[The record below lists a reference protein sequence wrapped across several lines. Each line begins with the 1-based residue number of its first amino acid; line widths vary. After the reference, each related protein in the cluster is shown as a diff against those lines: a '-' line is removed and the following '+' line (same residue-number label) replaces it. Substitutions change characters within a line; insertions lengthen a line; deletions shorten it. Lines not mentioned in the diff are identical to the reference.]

1 MKKLLAGLALGTLLI
16 GAAIAQPY
24 VYPQVTSVSPTDLIQ
39 DLPLGQPVGPSNQ
52 YTTAALINNVPG
64 YQKSTPLT
72 AFTLTFKNGQS
83 LWYITPA
90 GTLATG
96 TFTMAPA
103 PGDGAVACAEIHPDP
118 ASSDDC
124 RQYRP
129 DHRWDCGD
137 RDDGGHQVLLVLPGV
152 VFHLVPVLI

>member
-39 DLPLGQPVGPSNQ
+39 DLPLGQPVGPSTQ
-52 YTTAALINNVPG
+52 YATAALINNVPG

-103 PGDGAVACAEIHPDP
+103 PGEGAVACAESTQTQQAVTSAANTGQTIGGTAVTAMTAATRYCWFYQ
-118 ASSDDC
+118 ASSSTWF
-124 RQYRP
+124 P
-129 DHRWDCGD
+129 
-137 RDDGGHQVLLVLPGV
+137 
-152 VFHLVPVLI
+152 F

>member
-52 YTTAALINNVPG
+52 YATAALINNVPG

-103 PGDGAVACAEIHPDP
+103 PGDGAVACAESTQTQTAVTIAANTGQAIGGTAVTAMTAATRYCWFYQ
-118 ASSDDC
+118 ASSSTWF
-124 RQYRP
+124 P
-129 DHRWDCGD
+129 
-137 RDDGGHQVLLVLPGV
+137 
-152 VFHLVPVLI
+152 F